1 VKQKYHLIL
10 LYLALI
16 LSISANFYLYKKHLL
31 LPDKEKEK
39 VSLSPDSIL
48 PSERIQ
54 KGTLNSVYIMPHPPH
69 FLEGRRLY
77 FREYTI
83 NESPGKSKIVFQEK
97 LGNKWQATEVD
108 SEAVRWK

>member
-1 VKQKYHLIL
+1 
-10 LYLALI
+10 
-16 LSISANFYLYKKHLL
+16 
-31 LPDKEKEK
+31 
-39 VSLSPDSIL
+39 
-48 PSERIQ
+48 
-54 KGTLNSVYIMPHPPH
+54 MPHPPH